1 MDALPI
7 VYCRGY
13 AGPTSQIDVTVDDPF
28 YGFNE
33 GATHTRVDGD
43 GDPRFYQFEGP
54 LLRLIGEHDYRLL
67 VRGSQT
73 ELLADADDAS
83 LDPKTIWVSRFY
95 DVAATTFRPADDD
108 EHENPV
114 ERFFDRITHG
124 IHDHVT
130 ADGFDIE
137 RAATELYTLITSVVD
152 KTAGHPKVNLVAHSM
167 GGLVARCM
175 IQKICGTPDAA
186 GKPRRNATDIV
197 ARLFT
202 YATPHGGINFTSGV
216 LNWAMETFGPAGAD
230 IFSPPK
236 MYGYLTKGATF
247 GDTPPANLTP
257 PWDPRVI
264 PKDVFDT
271 DNVFC
276 LIGTD
281 QKDYGISKDL
291 VGPQSD
297 GLVQIQNAYVKNAHR
312 AFVYKSHSGRY
323 GEVNSEEGYQN
334 LQRFLFGTWAVKVEL
349 SGMPKTDELSNGV
362 AWQADMQLAIR
373 GLSVLMTE
381 QTAAHYSPIQLNEVA
396 EPKVADSI
404 NTPVPLVGTFLL
416 KKEPPDD
423 LAPTLVTANGDGTTP
438 ADPTP
443 AFMSTDATTDE
454 LSRYALSLK
463 VYQVATTRRTGAF
476 DFSNNLEQ
484 VGDWSD
490 VLIVDVGRPRPGAPF
505 GVWTGWNSQFDG
517 PIAARAQMPDPLDL
531 PQQADTGARVGR
543 VPLPKGALTL
553 PIFDDGTN
561 LLITITER
569 A

>member
-13 AGPTSQIDVTVDDPF
+13 AGATSNIDTTVDDPF

-54 LLRLIGEHDYRLL
+54 LLRLMGEHDYKLL
-67 VRGSQT
+67 VRGSQA
-73 ELLADADDAS
+73 ELLADAVDAT

-95 DVAATTFRPADDD
+95 DVAATTWAADPAD
-108 EHENPV
+108 EHENAV
-114 ERFFDRITHG
+114 EKFFDRVKHG
-124 IHDHVT
+124 IHDHLT

-137 RAATELYTLITSVVD
+137 RAATELYTLITTVID
-152 KTAGHPKVNLVAHSM
+152 KTEGHPKVNLVAHSM

-175 IQKICGTPDAA
+175 MQKICETPDQH
-186 GKPRRNATDIV
+186 GNPRRPAKDIV

-202 YATPHGGINFTSGV
+202 YATPHGGINFTAGL
-216 LNWAMETFGPAGAD
+216 LNWAMETFGPDGSEV
-230 IFSPPK
+230 FSPPK
-236 MYGYLTKGATF
+236 MYGYLTKGAKF
-247 GDTPPANLTP
+247 GDTPPAGLKP

-264 PKDVFDT
+264 PTDIFDT

-281 QKDYGISKDL
+281 QQDYGVSKEL

-334 LQRFLFGTWAVKVEL
+334 LARFLFGSWAVKVEL
-349 SGMPKTDELSNGV
+349 SGMPQTNDLENGV
-362 AWQADMQLAIR
+362 AWQADMRLAIR

-381 QTAAHYSPIQLNEVA
+381 QTAAHYCPIQLNEA
-396 EPKVADSI
+396 RDPDATDSI
-404 NTPVPLVGTFLL
+404 DTPVPLVGTFLL
-416 KKEPPDD
+416 QKEPPED
-423 LAPTLVTANGDGTTP
+423 LAPTLVAADGDATTP
-438 ADPTP
+438 ADALAP
-443 AFMSTDATTDE
+443 ALSSTADQ
-454 LSRYALSLK
+454 LSRYALSMK
-463 VYQVATTRRTGAF
+463 VYQVETSRRTGAF
-476 DFSNNLEQ
+476 DFSDHLEQ
-484 VGDWSD
+484 VGDWND
-490 VLIVDVGRPRPGAPF
+490 VLIVDVGRPNPAAPF
-505 GVWTGWNSQFDG
+505 GVWTGWNTEVQG
-517 PIAARAQMPDPLDL
+517 PIAERAQMPNPLEL
-531 PQQADTGARVGR
+531 SKQENTAVRVGR
-543 VPLPKGALTL
+543 VPLPARALTL
-553 PIFDDGTN
+553 PIFDENTT

-569 A
+569 P

>member
-13 AGPTSQIDVTVDDPF
+13 AGPTSNIDSTVDDPF

-54 LLRLIGEHDYRLL
+54 LLRLMGEHDYKLL
-67 VRGSQT
+67 VRGSQA
-73 ELLADADDAS
+73 ELLADAVDAS

-95 DVAATTFRPADDD
+95 DVAATTFVPDPT

-114 ERFFDRITHG
+114 ERFIDRVKHG
-124 IHDHVT
+124 IHDHLT

-137 RAATELYTLITSVVD
+137 RAATELYNLITTVID
-152 KTAGHPKVNLVAHSM
+152 KTEGHPKVNLVAHSM

-175 IQKICGTPDAA
+175 MQKICETPDEH
-186 GKPRRNATDIV
+186 GNPRRHATDIV

-202 YATPHGGINFTSGV
+202 YATPHGGINFTGGL
-216 LNWAMETFGPAGAD
+216 LNWAMETFGPDGSQ

-236 MYGYLTKGATF
+236 MYGYLTKGAKF
-247 GDTPPANLTP
+247 GDTPPAGLTP
-257 PWDPRVI
+257 PWDPRII
-264 PKDVFDT
+264 PADIFDT

-281 QKDYGISKDL
+281 QQDYGISKDL

-334 LQRFLFGTWAVKVEL
+334 LARFLFGTWAVKVEL
-349 SGMPKTDELSNGV
+349 SGMPHRDDLANGV
-362 AWQADMQLAIR
+362 AWQADMRLAIR

-381 QTAAHYSPIQLNEVA
+381 QTAAHYCPIQLNEVRDPSA
-396 EPKVADSI
+396 TDSI
-404 NTPVPLVGTFLL
+404 DTPVPLVGTFLL
-416 KKEPPDD
+416 QKEPPDD
-423 LAPTLVTANGDGTTP
+423 LGPTLVAEDGDATTP
-438 ADPTP
+438 ADAP
-443 AFMSTDATTDE
+443 APALAATSDQ

-463 VYQVATTRRTGAF
+463 VYQVETSRRTGAF
-476 DFSNNLEQ
+476 DFSDHLEQ
-484 VGDWSD
+484 VGDWND
-490 VLIVDVGRPRPGAPF
+490 VLIVDVGRPSPDAPF
-505 GVWTGWNSQFDG
+505 GVWTGWNTEVAG
-517 PIAARAQMPDPLDL
+517 PIAERAQMPNLLDL
-531 PQQADTGARVGR
+531 PQQANGAVRVGR
-543 VPLPKGALTL
+543 VPLPQRALTL
-553 PIFDDGTN
+553 PIFDGNTE
-561 LLITITER
+561 LLITISER
-569 A
+569 G

>member
-1 MDALPI
+1 MDTLPI

-13 AGPTSQIDVTVDDPF
+13 AGPTSQIDVTADDPF

-33 GATHTRVDGD
+33 GATHTRVNGD

-54 LLRLIGEHDYRLL
+54 LLRLMGEHGYQLF
-67 VRGSQT
+67 VRGSQA
-73 ELLADADDAS
+73 EMLANAPEAS
-83 LDPKTIWVSRFY
+83 LDANAIWVSRFY
-95 DVAATTFRPADDD
+95 DSAATTFSTDAPAA
-108 EHENPV
+108 HENV
-114 ERFFDRITHG
+114 FERALDKVRQD
-124 IHDHVT
+124 IHNHLT
-130 ADGFDIE
+130 AQGFNIE
-137 RAATELYTLITSVVD
+137 HAATELYGMVTNVVD
-152 KTAGHPKVNLVAHSM
+152 KTKGHPKVNLVAHSM

-175 IQKICGTPDAA
+175 MQKICETPDES
-186 GKPRRNATDIV
+186 GDPRRHAKDLV

-202 YATPHGGINFTSGV
+202 YATPHGGINFTAGL
-216 LNWAMETFGPAGAD
+216 LNWAMETFGPDGSE

-236 MYGYLTKGATF
+236 MYGFLTPKATF
-247 GDTPPANLTP
+247 GDTPPATLNP
-257 PWDPRVI
+257 PWDPKVI
-264 PKDVFDT
+264 PPNIFDT

-281 QKDYGISKDL
+281 QKDYGISKDV

-334 LQRFLFGTWAVKVEL
+334 LSRFLFGKWAVKVEL
-349 SGMPKTDELSNGV
+349 SGMPQTDELANGV

-381 QTAAHYSPIQLNEVA
+381 QTAAHYCPIQLNEQRDPNA
-396 EPKVADSI
+396 ADSV
-404 NTPVPLVGTFLL
+404 NTPIPLLGTFLL
-416 KKEPPDD
+416 EKEPPED
-423 LAPTLVTANGDGTTP
+423 LAPTTVTADGDATQP
-438 ADPTP
+438 ADAP
-443 AFMSTDATTDE
+443 APELAPPAPSAAQ

-463 VYQVATTRRTGAF
+463 VYQVATSSRTGAF

-490 VLIVDVGRPRPGAPF
+490 VLIVDVGRPSPTAPF
-505 GVWTGWNSQFDG
+505 GVWTGWNSAFAG
-517 PIAARAQMPDPLDL
+517 PISARAQMPDPLTWE
-531 PQQADTGARVGR
+531 PNSSARVGR
-543 VPLPKGALTL
+543 VPLPPGALTL
-553 PIFDDGTN
+553 PIFDENTN